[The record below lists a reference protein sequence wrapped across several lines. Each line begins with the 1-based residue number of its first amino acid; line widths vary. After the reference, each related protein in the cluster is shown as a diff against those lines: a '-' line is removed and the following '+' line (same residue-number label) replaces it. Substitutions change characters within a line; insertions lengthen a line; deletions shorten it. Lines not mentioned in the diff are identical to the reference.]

1 MKKQTWISSLE
12 KGFYSMGKARSL
24 TLLSEATCLSAIS
37 AHSALMVFT
46 TGKSYSVE
54 TLEEAGLTRGWE
66 AGGGML
72 TESFVG

>member
-1 MKKQTWISSLE
+1 MKKQKWISSLE
-12 KGFYSMGKARSL
+12 KGFYSVGKARFL

-54 TLEEAGLTRGWE
+54 TLEAGLTRGWE